1 MTGAGKR
8 VVGPGWFLAVVL
20 MTAGVGWG
28 DWPQFRGPSG
38 DGLAMAPGSG
48 ARLGA
53 PVRWSETENVVWK
66 TAIPH
71 VGWSS
76 PAVLDGQVWLTTA
89 TEEGHDF
96 FAICVDAESGEIRF
110 NERVFHA
117 EDPEPLGNPLNGYA
131 SPTPVVERGR
141 VYVHFGS
148 YGTACIDTA
157 TFEVLWKREDLR
169 CRHYRGPGSSPILF
183 EDLLILTMD
192 GVDVQY
198 LVAMEKATGRT
209 VWKTDRTAEWND
221 LDADGKPRDEGDLRK
236 AYSTPLIV
244 EAGGRRQM
252 LSVGAKAL
260 YGYDPA
266 TGRELWKVQ
275 TPAFSGAAGPV
286 YGDGIAYMISGF
298 GRTELMAIRVDG
310 SGDVT
315 DSHVLWKTART
326 VPRTPS
332 PVLIG
337 DLLFTINDTGIVV
350 CLDRATGEQI
360 WKDRIRGD
368 HAASLLYAD
377 GNIYSFNQDGSSTV
391 FKAARRFE
399 VVATNTLETGCMATP
414 AFDGDALLIRT
425 KTHLYRIQAKP
436 GN

>member
-1 MTGAGKR
+1 VAAAYKR
-8 VVGPGWFLAVVL
+8 VVCPGWFFGIIL
-20 MTAGVGWG
+20 MVAGTGWA

-38 DGLAMAPGSG
+38 DGLATAPDSG
-48 ARLGA
+48 ERLGVT
-53 PVRWSETENVVWK
+53 VRWSETENVVWK

-71 VGWSS
+71 LGWSS
-76 PAVLDGQVWLTTA
+76 PVVMDGQVWLTTA

-96 FAICVDAESGEIRF
+96 FAICVDAESGAIRF

-117 EDPEPLGNPLNGYA
+117 ETPEPLGNPLNGYA
-131 SPTPVVERGR
+131 SPTPVIERGR

-148 YGTACIDTA
+148 YGTACLDA
-157 TFEVLWKREDLR
+157 GTFEVLWKREDLR

-198 LVAMEKATGRT
+198 LVALEKATG
-209 VWKTDRTAEWND
+209 
-221 LDADGKPRDEGDLRK
+221 
-236 AYSTPLIV
+236 
-244 EAGGRRQM
+244 
-252 LSVGAKAL
+252 
-260 YGYDPA
+260 
-266 TGRELWKVQ
+266 
-275 TPAFSGAAGPV
+275 PV
-286 YGDGIAYMISGF
+286 YQDGVAYMISGF
-298 GRTELMAIRVDG
+298 GRTELMAIRVEG

-350 CLDRATGEQI
+350 CLDAATGEQI

-391 FKAARRFE
+391 FRAARRFE
-399 VVATNTLETGCMATP
+399 VVATNMLNAGCMATP

-425 KTHLYRIQAKP
+425 KTHLYRIE
-436 GN
+436 GRGGD